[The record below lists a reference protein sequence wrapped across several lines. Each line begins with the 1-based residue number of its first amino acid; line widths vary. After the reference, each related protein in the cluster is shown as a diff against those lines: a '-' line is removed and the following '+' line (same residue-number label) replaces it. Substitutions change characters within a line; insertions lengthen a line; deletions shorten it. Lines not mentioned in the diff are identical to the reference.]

1 MIPYLYESTETA
13 FTSNGIGRLVDA
25 ISCTVTEERNG
36 VYELEMEYPIT
47 GKRFDEIQNSR
58 IIAAVPA
65 EGKAKQPFRIYR
77 IEKPLDGIC
86 TIHAEHISYQL
97 SLIPV
102 MPFKANTCA
111 EALAG
116 FANYAVQTCPFA
128 FWTNK
133 ATVANYSV
141 DYPRPIREL
150 LGGSQG
156 SILDVFGSG
165 EYEFD
170 TWLVKLYV
178 NRGVDSGVVIRYAKN
193 LTDLTND
200 EDLTDVYTGV
210 CPYWMDT
217 QTGELVTLP
226 EKAVW
231 APTAANFPYKR
242 TVVVDFSQEWQT
254 KPTVAQLRQRANKYI
269 TDNNIGIPKTSI
281 KVSFVNLADVEGVSV
296 GEPSSTL
303 VIPARVEG
311 DTLKGVDGT
320 VNGDTVTLHNAYWK
334 VSYDKYKVLE
344 RVNLCDTI
352 KVVYDAL
359 GVSVTA
365 EVVKTVY
372 NVLLDRYDEIEIGDP
387 KTTLAQQV
395 VSLEQATQ
403 QAIVKAG
410 FYANQVANTLTQYV
424 DEQTSLITGGQG
436 GFIVFGYNADGQPE
450 EMFIM
455 DTADMATA
463 TNVIRLNKNGIG
475 FSNNGIN
482 GPYTSAWTING
493 VFNAD
498 FIGAGSISANLI
510 TVGTMLAD
518 RILGGTLRLGGSNN
532 GNGVLEIYNAA
543 GTLIGR
549 LDSDGATLTGKI
561 KMVGSSVLERVEQ
574 DNGSMVFPA
583 VTRTTNNVGINT
595 RATNRTHIIQQAFPG
610 VTDEEGTI
618 VLSGLSVQYTS
629 SSNSWDVQNI
639 TLSTQD
645 NYTNAIVIQCA
656 QDDLDKKSPVGSL
669 FTGGGYFFKDE
680 YTVNGVTRALYDV
693 NYSASKTPYF
703 LDSIRL
709 DLPRYL
715 LGNYTPSGS
724 AASTGSSKFCIYL
737 GTSGV
742 LIHGPADDY
751 LRVTHN
757 STSNSLSV
765 SGRVIQM
772 YSSGESKMNGSTVQ
786 YQSSSSRRY
795 KHDIKP
801 LEDAHKL
808 LDIPV
813 VSFVYNEGHNL
824 QYGDMAGQTLPG
836 FIAEDVDEHYPAA
849 VIHDREGKVESWDER
864 RIIPG
869 MLALIQEQAEKI
881 KDLESRL
888 ARLENFMEEMMN
900 DGK

>member
-1 MIPYLYESTETA
+1 MIPYLFESTDTA

-47 GKRFDEIQNSR
+47 GALFSEITNSR

-65 EGKAKQPFRIYR
+65 EGKAKQSFRIYR

-102 MPFKANTCA
+102 MPFQANTCA

-116 FANYAVQTCPFA
+116 FANYAVQTCPFM

-156 SILDVFGSG
+156 SILDVFGNG

-170 TWLVKLYV
+170 NWLVKLYV
-178 NRGVDSGVVIRYAKN
+178 NRGVDSGVTIRYAKN

-200 EDLTDVYTGV
+200 EDLTSVYTGI
-210 CPYWMDT
+210 CPYWMDM

-231 APTAANFPYKR
+231 ASTASNFPYKR
-242 TVVVDFSQEWQT
+242 TIVVDFSQEWQT

-281 KVSFVNLADVEGVSV
+281 TVSFVNLADVEGVSI

-303 VIPARVEG
+303 VIPASVDG
-311 DTLKGVDGT
+311 DTLKDVDGT

-344 RVNLCDTI
+344 RINLCDTVT
-352 KVVYDAL
+352 VVYDAL

-372 NVLLDRYDEIEIGDP
+372 NVLLDRYDSIEVGDP

-395 VSLEQATQ
+395 VSIEQTAEQAVV
-403 QAIVKAG
+403 QAG
-410 FYANQVANTLTQYV
+410 YFANQVAANLTQYV
-424 DEQTSLITGGQG
+424 DDQTSLITGGQG

-450 EMFIM
+450 EMYIM
-455 DTADMATA
+455 NTADMATA
-463 TNVIRLNKNGIG
+463 TNVIRLNQNGIG
-475 FSNNGIN
+475 FSTNGIN
-482 GPYTSAWTING
+482 GPYSSAWTING

-498 FIGAGSISANLI
+498 FIGAGHLSANLI
-510 TVGTMLAD
+510 TAGTMLAD
-518 RILGGTLRLGGSNN
+518 RILGGTLKLGGQNN
-532 GNGVLEIYNAA
+532 GNGVLEIYNASGSRVGKLDNTGA
-543 GTLIGR
+543 EITGNLTLNNANVEMFCGTKTVTVYNEVSGYSTQTR
-549 LDSDGATLTGKI
+549 GC
-561 KMVGSSVLERVEQ
+561 SSLE
-574 DNGSMVFPA
+574 
-583 VTRTTNNVGINT
+583 
-595 RATNRTHIIQQAFPG
+595 FPG
-610 VTDEEGTI
+610 QTI
-618 VLSGLSVQYTS
+618 QTVVCESNYQGHNEYIRTNGILSQKIINFGVSSDTATPTYRFRESVGNPYNSTASNTYMGL
-629 SSNSWDVQNI
+629 
-639 TLSTQD
+639 
-645 NYTNAIVIQCA
+645 NYTLVHGTTQIGLVCGNNSFWIGGWG
-656 QDDLDKKSPVGSL
+656 KSL
-669 FTGGGYFFKDE
+669 E
-680 YTVNGVTRALYDV
+680 VN
-693 NYSASKTPYF
+693 
-703 LDSIRL
+703 
-709 DLPRYL
+709 
-715 LGNYTPSGS
+715 
-724 AASTGSSKFCIYL
+724 
-737 GTSGV
+737 
-742 LIHGPADDY
+742 
-751 LRVTHN
+751 
-757 STSNSLSV
+757 
-765 SGRVIQM
+765 
-772 YSSGESKMNGSTVQ
+772 SSGEKINNKQIAYAST
-786 YQSSSSRRY
+786 SSRRY

-801 LEDAHKL
+801 MEGDLDPHRL
-808 LDIPV
+808 LDLPV
-813 VSFVYNEGHNL
+813 VQFRYNDGVIL
-824 QYGDMAGQTLPG
+824 QYADMEGQTLPG
-836 FIAEDVDEHYPAA
+836 LIAEDVDEHYPAA
-849 VIHDREGKVESWDER
+849 VIHDRAGKVESWDER

-869 MLALIQEQAEKI
+869 MLALIQEQDAKI

-888 ARLENFMEEMMN
+888 ERIEKHLEELMN